1 MDIAFT
7 PAQQAWRQEV
17 IEFLSRELTPDFVRE
32 FEREDAA
39 SSYASP
45 TFSRKLAERGW
56 LTLHWPRE
64 YGGLERPFM
73 DQAILNEQLGYFRA
87 PVGWHNIATEWV
99 ALPLMQY
106 GTQEQKQRFLPA
118 IARAEVSY
126 SPTLSEPE
134 AGSDLANIKTTAV
147 RDGEEYVVNGL
158 KVFITPAHRA
168 RYLWLL
174 VVTDPQ
180 AARRHQRMSM
190 LIVPVDTPGITIKK
204 VPTMNHGRVNDV
216 YLEDVRVPVANRVG
230 PEHGGWQVAMTTL
243 NIERSGIYYVSAN
256 QMWLEDLVQ
265 YARET
270 RRRGRPI
277 IEDPLVRHRLAYWAT
292 ELEAQRMLSWR
303 IAWLQSQGK
312 SPSTEASIQS
322 LRVRMYEHEF
332 ANFGMQVLGQY
343 GQLGPDSRWAPLRG
357 RIEKLYL
364 SSSAQHAGGTTEI
377 QKNIVALHGLGL
389 PRN

>member
-1 MDIAFT
+1 MRDFE
-7 PAQQAWRQEV
+7 QADE
-17 IEFLSRELTPDFVRE
+17 
-32 FEREDAA
+32 A
-39 SSYASP
+39 SSYAAPS
-45 TFSRKLAERGW
+45 FSRKLAQRGW

-64 YGGLERPFM
+64 YGGQERPFM

-87 PVGWHNIATEWV
+87 PVGWHNISTEWV
-99 ALPLMQY
+99 ALPLMQV
-106 GTQEQKQRFLPA
+106 GTDEQKRRFLPP

-126 SPTLSEPE
+126 APTLSEPE

-147 RDGEEYVVNGL
+147 RDGDEYVINGL

-174 VVTDPQ
+174 AVTDPT
-180 AARRHQRMSM
+180 ATRRHQRMSM
-190 LIVPVDTPGITIKK
+190 FIVPVDTPGITIKK

-216 YLEDVRVPVANRVG
+216 YLDDVRVHVENRVG

-256 QMWLEDLVQ
+256 QMWLKDLVQ
-265 YARET
+265 FARET
-270 RRRGRPI
+270 RRRGRPVI
-277 IEDPLVRHRLAYWAT
+277 DDPRVRHRLAYWAT

-303 IAWLQSQGK
+303 IAWLQCQGIQ
-312 SPSTEASIQS
+312 PSMEASIQS

-343 GQLGPDSRWAPLRG
+343 GQLGSGSRWAPLRG

-364 SSSAQHAGGTTEI
+364 TSSAQHAGGTTEI
-377 QKNIVALHGLGL
+377 QKNIVAQHGLGL
-389 PRN
+389 PRQ